1 MPLTVMPK
9 GVEHSTRRFRCQ
21 SPRRTRPRPPSFESL
36 EGKILLSTGM
46 ADPAVVV
53 HRARAKVQRFLLNGT
68 LKGIPFGTIQQ
79 TGIEVTSFF
88 VTGSPRSMGKVSGS
102 LDLADPLIAPGKM
115 PNLSNATLNLSN
127 ARGGVQLRMAASPSN
142 RHVFVVTSGSGGYA
156 SAYGSGTAVIS
167 YNRRMH
173 DYLVTLHS
181 SVY

>member
-1 MPLTVMPK
+1 MSK
-9 GVEHSTRRFRCQ
+9 SAH
-21 SPRRTRPRPPSFESL
+21 RTRPRPPSFESL

-127 ARGGVQLRMAASPSN
+127 ARGRSTEDGRVAVEPSCLR
-142 RHVFVVTSGSGGYA
+142 RHVRVGGLCLGIRVRDGGY
-156 SAYGSGTAVIS
+156 
-167 YNRRMH
+167 
-173 DYLVTLHS
+173 LV
-181 SVY
+181 